1 MKKVALV
8 AILAVLILL
17 LTLPS
22 VALGSAGFA
31 IGPPSISVTVPA
43 DGESMAYV
51 YITSGF
57 TGELV
62 VGTEDIPFRVDPK
75 TIQVSSTDQ
84 NKEVELTFY
93 GDQSVEEETYSGK
106 LTFLSHADNNVAY
119 GVKIKADVTQV
130 GQASG
135 EDGGNSYMNMI
146 KGNYVV
152 VILSVLVVV
161 ALLVGIMIGRRR
173 RWET

>member
-1 MKKVALV
+1 MKKRVLAAVL
-8 AILAVLILL
+8 AILTLL
-17 LTLPS
+17 LVSPPI
-22 VALGSAGFA
+22 ALSNSGFA
-31 IGPPSISVTVPA
+31 VGPPSISVTVPA
-43 DGESMAYV
+43 DGESMAHI

-62 VGTEDIPFRVDPK
+62 VGTEGIPFRVDPE
-75 TIQVSSTDQ
+75 TIPVSSADQ
-84 NKEVELTFY
+84 NKEVESTFY
-93 GDQSVEEETYSGK
+93 GDQAVEEETYSGK
-106 LTFLSHADNNVAY
+106 LTFLAHADNNVAY

-135 EDGGNSYMNMI
+135 EYGGNSYMNAI